1 MKPVDSLEEFS
12 TANYRDLVAT
22 EVKSKQIQTISA
34 EMESA
39 EIDEEERADFDQART
54 NIKEIIDKGQSVL
67 DDMIALAKASDHPR
81 SYEVTATLIKTLVDT
96 NKDLLDLHKKRKELK
111 GKQEQV
117 SSATTNVQN
126 NTVFVGSGVELLEM
140 LKNKK

>member
-12 TANYRDLVAT
+12 TQNYRDLVAT
-22 EVKSKQIQTISA
+22 EVKTKEISVV
-34 EMESA
+34 ES
-39 EIDEEERADFDQART
+39 EIDSEEEEKADFEQART
-54 NIKEIIDKGQSVL
+54 NIKEIIDKGQNVL

-81 SYEVTATLIKTLVDT
+81 SYEVAATLIKTLVDT
-96 NKDLLDLHKKRKELK
+96 NKDLLELHKKRKELK

-117 SSATTNVQN
+117 SAATTNVQN

-140 LKNKK
+140 LKNKR

>member
-22 EVKSKQIQTISA
+22 EVKTKEISVV
-34 EMESA
+34 ES
-39 EIDEEERADFDQART
+39 EIDSEEEEKADFEQART
-54 NIKEIIDKGQSVL
+54 NIKEIIDKGQNVL

-81 SYEVTATLIKTLVDT
+81 SYEVAATLIKTLVDT
-96 NKDLLDLHKKRKELK
+96 NKDLLELHKKRKELK

-140 LKNKK
+140 LKNKR